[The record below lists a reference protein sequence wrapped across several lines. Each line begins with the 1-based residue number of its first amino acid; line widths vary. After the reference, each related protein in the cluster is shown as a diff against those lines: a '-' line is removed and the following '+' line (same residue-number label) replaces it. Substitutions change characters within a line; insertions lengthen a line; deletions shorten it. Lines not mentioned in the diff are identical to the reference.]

1 MPPEIFDA
9 VDLWWSCKGEVLTLL
24 APIGPEGKM
33 MPFPAGR
40 LPGRFA
46 FAGGAAD
53 QPSWLADAF
62 EICAA
67 TWEKLERAEK

>member
-1 MPPEIFDA
+1 
-9 VDLWWSCKGEVLTLL
+9 
-24 APIGPEGKM
+24 

-53 QPSWLADAF
+53 QPNWLAEAF
-62 EICAA
+62 AICAQ
-67 TWEKLERAEK
+67 TWEKLEAAER

>member
-1 MPPEIFDA
+1 L
-9 VDLWWSCKGEVLTLL
+9 V
-24 APIGPEGKM
+24 APIGPDGKL

-53 QPSWLADAF
+53 QPNWLAEAF
-62 EICAA
+62 AICAQ
-67 TWEKLERAEK
+67 TWEKLEAAER